1 MKKNNPKAF
10 DVWWEYAGW
19 TKAVTQDEFVGWD
32 ETLLLNY
39 QVYTRDLYDFFDSNN
54 IVIETMWGLPG
65 FSPNIWCGAE
75 ITHLERQD
83 TREEAEEAAFTY
95 AFEIMEAELLG
106 YHESTITTVDLKV
119 ADETIIKTGK
129 KI

>member
-1 MKKNNPKAF
+1 MLWQDTKKNNPSAWSKL
-10 DVWWEYAGW
+10 VEYNEGDADFAASSIRW
-19 TKAVTQDEFVGWD
+19 NLR
-32 ETLLLNY
+32 LLYN
-39 QVYTRDLYDFFDSNN
+39 FFDENN
-54 IVIETMWGLPG
+54 IIIELMWGLPG
-65 FSPNIWCGAE
+65 FTPNIWCGAD
-75 ITHLERQD
+75 ISHLERQD
-83 TREEAEEAAFTY
+83 TREKAEEVAFTY